1 MTTICHFPFW
11 FQWKHLSRLPTLW
24 NFQLVDSKCFQ
35 IKLITNKFFFTGRCH
50 FQLSNIRI
58 TKRFWLAGDYDY
70 LRGAISINHQV
81 ALRANFKMYSRSAK
95 GGEKGDPNR
104 NPWLA
109 KMPQIWLELYPYTT
123 AHSPIQFLLILICIN
138 DLAVLIHSEKHLSS
152 LSRFFCNLFIFKE
165 RSGRYKYRKKH
176 MICIYNF
183 T

>member
-11 FQWKHLSRLPTLW
+11 FQWKHLSRLPKLW
-24 NFQLVDSKCFQ
+24 NFQVVDSKCFQ

-70 LRGAISINHQV
+70 LRGATSINHQV
-81 ALRANFKMYSRSAK
+81 ALRTNLKMYSRSAK

-109 KMPQIWLELYPYTT
+109 KMSVLLRYNKSTCYLLLLFCLCNTLTLYK
-123 AHSPIQFLLILICIN
+123 HDGLCFLMKLQVFLL
-138 DLAVLIHSEKHLSS
+138 DVL
-152 LSRFFCNLFIFKE
+152 
-165 RSGRYKYRKKH
+165 G
-176 MICIYNF
+176 
-183 T
+183 